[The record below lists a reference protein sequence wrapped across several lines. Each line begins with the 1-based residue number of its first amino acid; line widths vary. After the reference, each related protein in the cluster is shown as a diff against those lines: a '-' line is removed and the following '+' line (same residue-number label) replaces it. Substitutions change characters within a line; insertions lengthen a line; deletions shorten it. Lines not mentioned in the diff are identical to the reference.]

1 MLVSLN
7 DNAENQLDLTSWA
20 TVFNEGTG
28 LAYATQ
34 CQVAV
39 KIGDGGSGDE
49 LTGNGG
55 SYSMRIT
62 VDDNWVIQPNPQII
76 VFGTDQNA
84 YQFSVVFPVPASANV
99 KVELLS
105 PDVDDDAVDTDC
117 VLYDVLG
124 MVDTIADR
132 LTAARAG
139 YLDNLS
145 ALPAAIAAIN
155 AIAAAIQAK
164 TDNLLGMVD
173 TIADRLT
180 AARAGYLDN
189 LSAGAVATAAV
200 LATVLEDT
208 GTTLP
213 ATLASILEDTGT
225 TLPATLAAL
234 GNYIDTEVASIL
246 EDTGTT
252 LPAAIAA
259 INAIAAAIQAKTDNL
274 PASPAS
280 TSDVLVTVSP
290 LHSTVSAGGVSHGQ
304 LKGYTAAKLGAW
316 IWTLTDDD
324 DEDVIVTG
332 HDLRLVIWDPD
343 DATTTLFELSTG
355 ASEITISDGNT
366 VTVAALSDAKTPTT
380 AGPYGVAL
388 WDATDDKPLA
398 TATLT
403 IDAIAPYSS

>member
-7 DNAENQLDLTSWA
+7 DNSEDKLDLTSWA

-28 LAYATQ
+28 LAYATK

-62 VDDNWVIQPNPQII
+62 VDDDWVIQPNPQII

-84 YQFSVVFPVPASANV
+84 YQFSVEFPVPASANV
-99 KVELLS
+99 KVEILS
-105 PDVDDDAVDTDC
+105 PDSGDTDVDTDC

-124 MVDTIADR
+124 T
-132 LTAARAG
+132 
-139 YLDNLS
+139 
-145 ALPAAIAAIN
+145 
-155 AIAAAIQAK
+155 
-164 TDNLLGMVD
+164 VD

-189 LSAGAVATAAV
+189 LSAGAVATAAS
-200 LATVLEDT
+200 LASALS
-208 GTTLP
+208 
-213 ATLASILEDTGT
+213 TLAGEHVTLAEYIDTEVDSILEDTGT
-225 TLPATLAAL
+225 TIPDLIAAL
-234 GNYIDTEVASIL
+234 DALID
-246 EDTGTT
+246 
-252 LPAAIAA
+252 AI
-259 INAIAAAIQAKTDNL
+259 KERTDNL
-274 PASPAS
+274 PDSPAS
-280 TSDVLVTVSP
+280 TSDVQVTVSP

-304 LKGYTAAKLGAW
+304 VKGYTSAKLGPW
-316 IWTLTDDD
+316 VWTLTDDD

-343 DATTTLFELSTG
+343 DPTTTLFELTTG
-355 ASEITISDGNT
+355 AGEITIADGNT

-403 IDAIAPYSS
+403 IDAISDYSS

>member
-117 VLYDVLG
+117 VLYDV
-124 MVDTIADR
+124 
-132 LTAARAG
+132 
-139 YLDNLS
+139 
-145 ALPAAIAAIN
+145 
-155 AIAAAIQAK
+155 
-164 TDNLLGMVD
+164 LGMVD